1 MIAPTDPIPLAL
13 VALGAFLLG
22 SVPFALLIGLAK
34 GTDIRTVGS
43 KNPGATNLGRT
54 FGFRWF
60 LLCFALDA
68 TKGLAPTLAFGL
80 LTGLASGPAMDP
92 AAAFAWLGVM
102 IAPVLGHMF
111 SPWIGFKGGKGV
123 ATGLGALL
131 GVYPILTVPG
141 LGAFVVFGVTL
152 GIWRYVGLS
161 SVLAAGSLPV
171 WVWYFGELLRR
182 GSSVSGEPP
191 PTTWPFLV
199 VAIALAALVILKH
212 KGNLNRLAAGT
223 EPKVGAPQEP
233 APDAESTERPKTP

>member
-1 MIAPTDPIPLAL
+1 MPTVNPTLLAIFIA
-13 VALGAFLLG
+13 GAFTLG

-54 FGFRWF
+54 FGFNWF
-60 LLCFALDA
+60 LACFALDA
-68 TKGLAPTLAFGL
+68 AKGLAPTLAYGL
-80 LTGLASGPAMDP
+80 VTGLVRTPSMPP

-131 GVYPILTVPG
+131 GVYPFLTIPG
-141 LGAFVVFGVTL
+141 VGAFVVFVSTIA
-152 GIWRYVGLS
+152 IWRYVGLS
-161 SVLAAGSLPV
+161 SVLAAASLPI

-182 GSSVSGEPP
+182 GASTSNQPP
-191 PTTWPFLV
+191 PVTWPFLV
-199 VAIALAALVILKH
+199 VAIALAVLVIVKH
-212 KGNLNRLAAGT
+212 RGNLARLAAGT
-223 EPKVGAPQEP
+223 EPRVGQPPENP
-233 APDAESTERPKTP
+233 AA